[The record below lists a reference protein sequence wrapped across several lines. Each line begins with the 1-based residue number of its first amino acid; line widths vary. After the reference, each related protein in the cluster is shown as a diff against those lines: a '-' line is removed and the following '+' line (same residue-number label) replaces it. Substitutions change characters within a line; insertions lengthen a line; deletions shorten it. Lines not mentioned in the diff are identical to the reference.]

1 MPPASISGSPFGV
14 PRLTGH
20 VITPRTARRVA
31 QRVMPPAVA
40 GLRHFA
46 VTGVVTPEF
55 FADLA
60 ALYAWRR
67 ENPAAALD
75 ALVQYGLQQLP
86 TAYPPAYGHRPA
98 AGEL

>member
-1 MPPASISGSPFGV
+1 MPPAFISGSPFGV
-14 PRLTGH
+14 PRLPSH
-20 VITPRTARRVA
+20 VITPRTARQLT
-31 QRVMPPAVA
+31 QRLMPPTGA

-46 VTGVVTPEF
+46 ATGVVTPEF
-55 FADLA
+55 FADVA

-67 ENPAAALD
+67 ENSAAALD

-98 AGEL
+98 AGEQ